1 MKSYHEIAGDGG
13 SGIVEQVEARRAR
26 LEANLFGV
34 RHLIAIGSG
43 KGGVGKSTLTRQ
55 LASALRAAGHSCA
68 ILDADLNG
76 PTQARLTGLGT
87 VPLVPGKRGIALP
100 RNPEGIGVVSLG
112 AMVPESET
120 VDFAGRA
127 GDSHIWRATKEFTAL
142 ADLMTTVEWGELD
155 FLLADLPP
163 GAERTRQFA
172 EFFGPRAAFTLVTIP
187 SELARGVV
195 SRSVAALRASSC
207 RILGYVENMQGY
219 YCRDCGRVQPLFPQ
233 SVAADL
239 GIPCLGSVPF
249 DPQLA
254 ALSDRGQSLAAETGH
269 PAAQAVREVAE
280 RLVAA
285 LEVVA

>member
-1 MKSYHEIAGDGG
+1 MKSYREITGDGG

-26 LEANLFGV
+26 LEENLGGV
-34 RHLIAIGSG
+34 SHLVAVGSG

-55 LASALRAAGHSCA
+55 LASALRAADRSCA

-87 VPLVPGKRGIALP
+87 APLVPGNRGVVLP

-112 AMVPESET
+112 AMVPESEA

-142 ADLMTTVEWGELD
+142 SDLLTTVEWGELD

-163 GAERTRQFA
+163 GAERTLQFA
-172 EFFGPRAAFTLVTIP
+172 EFFGPRAAFALVTIP

-219 YCRDCGRVQPLFPQ
+219 YCRDCDRVRPLFPE
-233 SVAADL
+233 SVSAEL

-249 DPQLA
+249 DPELA
-254 ALSDRGQSLAAETGH
+254 ALSDRGQPFAVDSRH
-269 PAAQAVREVAE
+269 PAAQAVRELAA

-285 LEVVA
+285 MEVAA